1 VGTQSPTTTT
11 STGSPSSTPKATSQ
25 DIVGSAVL
33 PFRGTLAG
41 AVTAAGRLT
50 LAYKGKSVS
59 NLQAGRYKVAVDDR
73 SSTNGF
79 LLQKQKHAPVSVT
92 GGMFLGR
99 RSIAVNLTAG
109 RWLVLPSAG
118 KPTYA
123 IVVT

>member
-1 VGTQSPTTTT
+1 EVC
-11 STGSPSSTPKATSQ
+11 SSAKAMSHDTL
-25 DIVGSAVL
+25 GSALL

-59 NLQAGRYKVAVDDR
+59 NLPAGRYRVAVDDR

-92 GGMFLGR
+92 GGMFLGK
-99 RSIAVNLTAG
+99 RSLAVNLTAG
-109 RWLVLPSAG
+109 RWLVMPSAG
-118 KPTYA
+118 KPAYA